1 MTVEE
6 DDWDTEE
13 LNAKCNALP
22 LVMEAKQNAMIAYKK
37 SIELR
42 KNLITKLLD
51 QQKETQVLLF
61 RGNYRTQNQLS
72 LFYWFVREDGQT
84 SGMSQ
89 SAQRSILDMWQK
101 ASQGTISR
109 KELGKNLATIYQ
121 RRAKVGIEETIPSS
135 LIEIKLERSCSPTE
149 SVQFQSSLFQAKNLN

>member
-1 MTVEE
+1 VEE

-89 SAQRSILDMWQK
+89 SA
-101 ASQGTISR
+101 
-109 KELGKNLATIYQ
+109 
-121 RRAKVGIEETIPSS
+121 
-135 LIEIKLERSCSPTE
+135 
-149 SVQFQSSLFQAKNLN
+149 